1 MVSENGPG
9 MVIVGAGEC
18 GARAALTLREEGYA
32 GPVTLIGAEPHLP
45 YERPPL
51 SKDAMADEAEPMPK
65 HVAAPERLAEAG
77 IAHLASTEV
86 RSIDRQA
93 KHVIL
98 ADGTSLDYDKLLLS
112 TGSSPRRLPLA
123 ERSRRCVTLRTFDD
137 ALAIRAHLR
146 SGVRVLIV
154 GGGFIG
160 LELAASARKL
170 GCPVTVIEAQPRIL
184 MRGVPAEIAEIIH
197 AAHAAAGVRVLC
209 GFGIIGIGDRDNVT
223 EILLD
228 GGERVGG
235 IARGTV
241 VEADLV
247 VIGIGAIPNV
257 ALAEAAGLAV
267 DNGVA
272 VDEHLRT
279 SDLDIFAAG
288 DCCSFPLAL
297 YGGRRV
303 RLEAWRNAQE
313 QGALAARNM
322 LGAGEVH
329 DAVPWFWSD
338 QYDLGLQ
345 IAGLPDEGVET
356 VRRGLGADAFILFHL
371 AADGR
376 LVAASGIGQ
385 GNSVARDIRLAE
397 MLIAKR
403 AYPPREKLA
412 APDTKLK
419 ALLAA

>member
-1 MVSENGPG
+1 

-18 GARAALTLREEGYA
+18 GASAALALREQGYA
-32 GPVTLIGAEPHLP
+32 GPVTLIGAEPHPP

-65 HVAAPERLAEAG
+65 HAASPQRLTEAG
-77 IAHLASTEV
+77 VTHLAATEV
-86 RSIDRQA
+86 RVIDRQA
-93 KHVIL
+93 KTVAT
-98 ADGTSLDYDKLLLS
+98 ADGASLGYDRLLIA

-123 ERSRRCVTLRTFDD
+123 EGSRRCVTLRTFDD

-146 SGVRVLIV
+146 AGVRVLIV

-184 MRGVPAEIAEIIH
+184 MRGVPAEIAETIH
-197 AAHAAAGVRVLC
+197 AAHGSAGVHVLC
-209 GFGIIGIGDRDNVT
+209 GKGIVAVEDITGGVRIRLADGHAVEGD
-223 EILLD
+223 LC
-228 GGERVGG
+228 
-235 IARGTV
+235 
-241 VEADLV
+241 
-247 VIGIGAIPNV
+247 VIGIGAVPNV
-257 ALAEAAGLAV
+257 ALAAAAGLAI

-272 VDEHLRT
+272 VDGNLRT
-279 SDLDIFAAG
+279 GDPDIFAAG

-313 QGALAARNM
+313 QGALAAKNM
-322 LGAGEVH
+322 LGAGEAH

-356 VRRGLGADAFILFHL
+356 VCRDLGADAFILFHL

-376 LVAASGIGQ
+376 LVAASGIGP
-385 GNSVARDIRLAE
+385 GNAVARDIRLAE
-397 MLIAKR
+397 MLIARR
-403 AYPPREKLA
+403 AAPSPEKLSA
-412 APDTKLK
+412 ADTKLK
-419 ALLAA
+419 SLLAA